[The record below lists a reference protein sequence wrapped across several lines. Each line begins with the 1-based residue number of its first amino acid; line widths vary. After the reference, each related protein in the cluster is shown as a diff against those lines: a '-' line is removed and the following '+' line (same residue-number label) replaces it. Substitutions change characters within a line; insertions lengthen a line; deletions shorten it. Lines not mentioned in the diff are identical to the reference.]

1 MINTIL
7 ASKGTMGAAFVKGRR
22 FPVTKV
28 LAGPCVVTQVKKMDK
43 DGYWAVQLGFGERRI
58 KNITKAMQGH
68 LRKTQNSKLKNQS
81 LTDTTITSTGKQN
94 SKLKTPS
101 GPDLRVIEPI
111 GSVKAP
117 EGRRQKLKTP
127 SQDLLEK
134 SG

>member
-1 MINTIL
+1 
-7 ASKGTMGAAFVKGRR
+7 MGAAFVKGRR

-68 LRKTQNSKLKNQS
+68 LEKTQRIQNSKNQS

-94 SKLKTPS
+94 SLQARPPGHRTYRFGEGPRGPEAKTQKIQLKQS
-101 GPDLRVIEPI
+101 
-111 GSVKAP
+111 
-117 EGRRQKLKTP
+117 
-127 SQDLLEK
+127 K
-134 SG
+134 SENR